1 MPPES
6 IRKRS
11 SRRLAWLG
19 LALALCA
26 DAAQAGPA
34 GNVLRIGNG
43 AEPQTLDPHKTE
55 TVDGSRIVRDLCEGL
70 TIVSP
75 KGETIPGAAE
85 SWQISP
91 DGLEYIFF
99 LRPQARWSNG
109 DPVVAEDF
117 VAGLRRA
124 ADPKTGS
131 SYAQM
136 LEPLLNAPEVI
147 TGKKPPDSLGVEAVD
162 DHTLLLRL
170 RGPTPYLLG
179 MLSHTTTFPIHRP
192 SLKQYGDQFARP
204 GHMVCNGAY
213 TLDDWVVQSHV
224 RIQRNRHYWN
234 DAQTHIDTVMY
245 YATEDQNSELKAYR
259 AGDLDWAT
267 GYPVIQTPWIRK
279 NLPAEF
285 KMAPYLG
292 ISYFGYNLTRAP
304 FKDNLKLRQALS
316 LAIDR
321 DIIGEKVLYGLSLP
335 SYGWIPPRTEG
346 VTPQTPAWSKWTQ
359 AQRLA
364 LARKLYAEAGYSKE
378 HPAEVEI
385 RYNTS
390 ENNKRV
396 SVVVAAMWKQWLG
409 VKSTL
414 VNEEWK
420 VFLNTRKL
428 KKKTQVFRSAWI
440 GDYNDASTFLDI
452 MQSTHGQNDTGWS
465 NAQYDALLVQAAAE
479 TDPLRRQAQLEQAE
493 RILLEDLPMIP
504 LTFYVSKNLVKPWV
518 RQWQDNILDYHYS
531 KDMRIEGY

>member
-1 MPPES
+1 MLSDPL
-6 IRKRS
+6 RKRV
-11 SRRLAWLG
+11 RHGLACLALVLAWPLQ
-19 LALALCA
+19 A
-26 DAAQAGPA
+26 AGPA

-70 TIVSP
+70 TNVSP
-75 KGETIPGAAE
+75 TGQTVPGAAE
-85 SWQISP
+85 RWQISP

-136 LEPLLNAPEVI
+136 LEPLLNGPEVV
-147 TGKKPPDSLGVEAVD
+147 TGKKPPEALGVEAVD

-192 SLKQYGDQFARP
+192 SFARHGDQFARP

-213 TLDDWVVQSHV
+213 MLDQWVVQSHV
-224 RIQRNRHYWN
+224 RLKRNRYYWN
-234 DAQTHIDTVMY
+234 NANTHIDTVVFY
-245 YATEDQNSELKAYR
+245 STEDVNSELKAYR

-267 GYPVIQTPWIRK
+267 GYPAVLTPWIRQ
-279 NLPAEF
+279 NLKGEL
-285 KMAPYLG
+285 KMGPYLG
-292 ISYFGYNLTRAP
+292 ISYFGYNVTRPP

-321 DIIGEKVLYGLSLP
+321 DVIVDKVLYTLSIP
-335 SYGWIPPRTEG
+335 AYGWIPPGTEG
-346 VTPQTPAWSKWTQ
+346 VVPQTPPEAKWTQ

-364 LARKLYAEAGYSKE
+364 LARKLYAEAGYSQDN
-378 HPAEVEI
+378 PAEVEI

-390 ENNKRV
+390 ENNKRMA
-396 SVVVAAMWKQWLG
+396 VVVAAMWKQWLG

-414 VNEEWK
+414 ANEEWK

-428 KKKTQVFRSAWI
+428 KKKTEVFRSAWI
-440 GDYNDASTFLDI
+440 GDYNDATTFLDI
-452 MQSTHGQNDTGWS
+452 MHSTHGQNDTGWG
-465 NAQYDALLVQAAAE
+465 NPRYDALLAMAAAE
-479 TDPLRRQAQLEQAE
+479 TDAGRRRAMLEEAE
-493 RILLEDLPMIP
+493 RILLSELPYIP

-518 RQWQDNILDYHYS
+518 KQWQDNILDYHYS
-531 KDMRIEGY
+531 RDMRIEGY